1 MSVFKYIF
9 IELIRL
15 KLYHKQ
21 STVNRRCYIYLIKMN
36 EYEISKLKKELLRK
50 NEVIKEMKDDLG
62 HVEKQLVT
70 VQAVK

>member
-1 MSVFKYIF
+1 
-9 IELIRL
+9 
-15 KLYHKQ
+15 
-21 STVNRRCYIYLIKMN
+21 MN

-70 VQAVK
+70 VQAVQ